1 MKTQFIKR
9 ITVGMAVLLMVSCTD
24 EFLETSPRGSDLEL
38 NYYKNRTEAYNG
50 LVAVYDVVG
59 FMSNGLVSKVGSLN
73 SAADD
78 HYAGGGGPT
87 DMNAFQVWSNY
98 TISPEV
104 GPQEGLWS
112 KGYQG
117 IFRANVL
124 LAKLPDVPMSES
136 EKTRFAAEAKALR
149 AYFYFDLVRL
159 FKNIVLTT
167 APISPAEMA
176 SITQV
181 PPSEVYAQIEKD
193 LLEAIP
199 HLPNRLTEDEE
210 ARLTAGAA
218 NALLG
223 KVYLNLERFDKASEY
238 LAKVN
243 GSDPGQEN
251 TVYGYRLL
259 DNYGDLFLTSNKFNS
274 ESIFEISYTNVSV
287 GDWGCAGCSDGNIL
301 GVMAGPRGFSII
313 AGNEGEIPQYVSGW
327 SFFTITPSLAEAMDG
342 DPRYPHTIADIGR
355 WAEEGKVNYTPGYMD
370 TGYFLEKF
378 AAKQHDRWSGAGN
391 PDLNYPHNIYEIRLA
406 DTYLMEAEALV
417 RGGGNATR
425 AQQLLDA
432 VRARVGLASI
442 PATFDNIFN
451 ERRLELAGEGH
462 RWFDLVRTGR
472 AADAL
477 AFKGF
482 QAGKHEVLPI
492 PLLELENTSLQ
503 QNKEYGGSL

>member
-1 MKTQFIKR
+1 MGILF
-9 ITVGMAVLLMVSCTD
+9 MVSCSD
-24 EFLETSPRGSDLEL
+24 DFVEVEPRGLDLEST
-38 NYYKNRTEAYNG
+38 YYKNRQEAYNG
-50 LVAVYDVVG
+50 LIAVYDVVG
-59 FMSNGLVSKVGSLN
+59 FMSGGLVTKVGAVN

-87 DMNAFQVWSNY
+87 DMNVFQVWSNY
-98 TISPEV
+98 TVSPEV
-104 GPQEGLWS
+104 GPQEALWA

-124 LAKLPDVPMSES
+124 LSKLPDVPMSES
-136 EKTRFAAEAKALR
+136 EKARFIAETKALR

-159 FKNIVLTT
+159 FRNIVLSVS
-167 APISPAEMA
+167 PITPNEMYGVTQANPAD
-176 SITQV
+176 V
-181 PPSEVYAQIEKD
+181 WAQIEKD
-193 LLEAIP
+193 LTEAIP
-199 HLPNRLTEDEE
+199 HLPNKVSGAEA

-218 NALLG
+218 HALLG
-223 KVYLNLERFDKASEY
+223 KVYLYQEKFALAAEHLE
-238 LAKVN
+238 KVN
-243 GSDPGQEN
+243 GTPGQEN
-251 TVYGYRLL
+251 PTYGYDLL
-259 DNYGDLFLTSNKFNS
+259 DNYGDLFLTSNEFNK
-274 ESIFEISYTNVSV
+274 ESIFEISYTNESA
-287 GDWGCAGCSDGNIL
+287 GNWGCSGCTDGNIL
-301 GVMAGPRGFSII
+301 GVMAGPRGFSVVS
-313 AGNEGEIPQYVSGW
+313 GHEGEVPQYVSGW
-327 SFFTITPSLAEAMDG
+327 SFFTVTQSLADAMQG

-355 WAEEGKVNYTPGYMD
+355 WKEEGKVNYTPGYMD

-378 AAKQHDRWSGAGN
+378 AAKQHDRWAGAGDA
-391 PDLNYPHNIYEIRLA
+391 DLNYPHNIYEIRLA

-432 VRARVGLASI
+432 VRARVGLVSV

-482 QAGKHEVLPI
+482 QAGKHEILPI

-503 QNKEYGGSL
+503 QSKEYGGSL